1 MLDGT
6 LHSDPAVRLP
16 TRLRHLDLQL
26 TAEVHSGDTARIL
39 HDLLRRTGRDD
50 LTALRTGARSDVDDV
65 IGGTHG
71 ILIMFDDDHGIP
83 EVTKVLQ
90 RRNQTIVIPLMQADT
105 RLIEDIGD
113 PDETGADLCR
123 EADTLRLTTGKGTGG
138 PAQGQVIETDI
149 QHELNAAPDLLHD
162 LIRDLMLHRRQPDLF
177 DPVIEVLDGELRR
190 LVDIEISDRY
200 GETRGLQ
207 TCAMAECTWGD
218 PHVLLIVRTHTL
230 GEALT
235 VTAVYIGQQALEG
248 HLMHI
253 SLSKLGRI
261 ADRHLLALRAV
272 QDDRADLRRVVLK
285 WRVEAE
291 MIGLTECHQHRMREA
306 ALILRVHPARNGD
319 RSFVQT
325 QALVRNHQRQIKLH
339 LIADT
344 AALRAGTEGVVKGE
358 AARLDLV
365 DGNAAVR
372 AGETRREV
380 HRLTADHVDGHLT
393 AGQAHDLFDRL
404 GETRLD
410 ALADHET
417 IDHDLD
423 GMADVLI
430 EADVLRKLIH
440 VSVHTYTHI
449 AGAAGR
455 VEHLLM
461 HALLAADNRCQQ
473 LNPAALRHQKQLIHD
488 LIHRLALD
496 LASALRTVRR
506 ADACVQKT
514 HIIINLRD
522 GTDRRTRIP
531 VRRLLIDRNR
541 RAETLDEVHRRLL
554 HLAQKLTRI
563 G

>member
-1 MLDGT
+1 
-6 LHSDPAVRLP
+6 
-16 TRLRHLDLQL
+16 
-26 TAEVHSGDTARIL
+26 
-39 HDLLRRTGRDD
+39 
-50 LTALRTGARSDVDDV
+50 
-65 IGGTHG
+65 
-71 ILIMFDDDHGIP
+71 
-83 EVTKVLQ
+83 
-90 RRNQTIVIPLMQADT
+90 
-105 RLIEDIGD
+105 
-113 PDETGADLCR
+113 
-123 EADTLRLTTGKGTGG
+123 
-138 PAQGQVIETDI
+138 
-149 QHELNAAPDLLHD
+149 
-162 LIRDLMLHRRQPDLF
+162 
-177 DPVIEVLDGELRR
+177 
-190 LVDIEISDRY
+190 
-200 GETRGLQ
+200 
-207 TCAMAECTWGD
+207 MAECTWGD

-235 VTAVYIGQQALEG
+235 VTAVYIGQQAFEG

-253 SLSKLGRI
+253 SLSKLGLI
-261 ADRHLLALRAV
+261 VNRHLLALRAV

-285 WRVEAE
+285 WRVKAE
-291 MIGLTECHQHRMREA
+291 MIGLTERHQHRMREA
-306 ALILRVHPARNGD
+306 ALILRVHPAWNGD
-319 RSFVQT
+319 RPLIQT
-325 QALVRNHQRQIKLH
+325 QALVRNHQCQIKLH

-344 AALRAGTEGVVKGE
+344 AALRAGTEGIVKGE

-372 AGETRREV
+372 AGKTRREV

-393 AGQAHDLFDRL
+393 AGQAHDLFDGLR
-404 GETRLD
+404 ETRLD

-423 GMADVLI
+423 SMADVLI
-430 EADVLRKLIH
+430 KADILRKLVH
-440 VSVHTYTHI
+440 VSVHTYTYI

-455 VEHLLM
+455 VEHLLV
-461 HALLAADNRCQQ
+461 HALLAADDRCQQ
-473 LNPAALRHQKQLIHD
+473 LNPGALRHQKQLIHD